1 VSGLG
6 LAQQKRMSVH
16 ENVKTTHNFEVE
28 CQKIVGVKQGVIG
41 LWEEGEIRDSF
52 PSIEGENDIFNL
64 LSQVEIGIYNEEAF
78 NHECMDKELYS
89 IRANCP
95 WDIEH
100 GIEFEIKLEEVEKSN
115 ASHS

>member
-52 PSIEGENDIFNL
+52 PSIESENDIFNL
-64 LSQVEIGIYNEEAF
+64 LSQVEIGTNAW
-78 NHECMDKELYS
+78 
-89 IRANCP
+89 IRSSTQF
-95 WDIEH
+95 EQTVH
-100 GIEFEIKLEEVEKSN
+100 GI
-115 ASHS
+115 

>member
-1 VSGLG
+1 
-6 LAQQKRMSVH
+6 M
-16 ENVKTTHNFEVE
+16 E

-52 PSIEGENDIFNL
+52 PSIESENDIFNL